1 MAEQQLNILLI
12 LRDQL
17 SSQMKNAT
25 SAVANFNQSC
35 IHLGRQLQQVGRN
48 MSFVG
53 AGAIAPFML
62 ALNNVKSSSFAVAG
76 AMETTA
82 VQIERFNSIV
92 AQAALP
98 VVEQFN
104 GVLSLLADA
113 LENVNPQLRENVTRF
128 TMLSGGIL
136 LSAGAMTIF
145 TGAIVKLAPAITA
158 ISVAMLAVVDT
169 GNSLTNSLKGGVAGL
184 GGFLAQFADDT
195 KRVKAIQDFK
205 NSLKGGV
212 AGLGG
217 FLAQFADDT
226 KRVKAIQ
233 DFKDSLQNLKDM
245 IANIGKIDP
254 KEIMSQFGETI
265 DFVNKLMSGDLPKS
279 VAKAE
284 SAMKTFEKV
293 SMDTAKQV
301 AQAFK
306 TSLGDTLF
314 QAITGKIH
322 GLRSAIAAFGEDL
335 MRIAAQAIAV
345 FALRA
350 SLNAA
355 VPGLGSLLFFHSGG
369 MVYPRK
375 AHGGLA
381 PDEVP
386 IIAQTGEGV
395 LSRRGMS
402 ALGGSDRL
410 RRLNRGE
417 GMGGDGGTTISPI
430 VVVQAWDTSDIMRN
444 RKTLEAII
452 ANSIARNGE
461 VRKAMKLYG

>member
-1 MAEQQLNILLI
+1 MAEQELNILLK

-17 SSQMKNAT
+17 SPQMKNAT
-25 SAVANFNQSC
+25 SAIATFNQEC
-35 IHLGRQLQQVGRN
+35 VHLGRQLQQVGRN

-158 ISVAMLAVVDT
+158 ISIAMLAVIDT

-184 GGFLAQFADDT
+184 GGFLAQFADDA

-205 NSLKGGV
+205 NSL
-212 AGLGG
+212 
-217 FLAQFADDT
+217 
-226 KRVKAIQ
+226 
-233 DFKDSLQNLKDM
+233 QNLKDM
-245 IANIGKIDP
+245 MVNVGKIDP

-265 DFVNKLMSGDLPKS
+265 DFVNKLMSGDLPKA

-284 SAMKTFEKV
+284 SAMKTFEKI
-293 SMDTAKQV
+293 SIDTARQV

-314 QAITGKIH
+314 QAISGKIH
-322 GLRSAIAAFGEDL
+322 GLRNIIAAFGEDV
-335 MRIAAQAIAV
+335 MRIMSQAIAV
-345 FALRA
+345 FALRT
-350 SLNAA
+350 SLNA
-355 VPGLGSLLFFHSGG
+355 VSGGLGTLLFPFHSGG
-369 MVYPRK
+369 MIPARK

>member
-17 SSQMKNAT
+17 SPQMKNAT

-48 MSFVG
+48 MTFVG
-53 AGAIAPFML
+53 AGTIAPFVAAM
-62 ALNNVKSSSFAVAG
+62 NNAKASSFSVATTLNVTSANMERFNTILAESAVPVTQRFNAILSSLVDIYEKMDPALRENITTWTLVAG
-76 AMETTA
+76 AIMVASGA
-82 VQIERFNSIV
+82 VLLFVGAVTKLVPILAALALAFKALQFVQNVIQQGWSGAWN
-92 AQAALP
+92 QAA
-98 VVEQFN
+98 
-104 GVLSLLADA
+104 ADFQNA
-113 LENVNPQLRENVTRF
+113 LDTIQSAAQGF
-128 TMLSGGIL
+128 TSGK
-136 LSAGAMTIF
+136 F
-145 TGAIVKLAPAITA
+145 
-158 ISVAMLAVVDT
+158 VD
-169 GNSLTNSLKGGVAGL
+169 
-184 GGFLAQFADDT
+184 DM
-195 KRVKAIQDFK
+195 
-205 NSLKGGV
+205 
-212 AGLGG
+212 
-217 FLAQFADDT
+217 
-226 KRVKAIQ
+226 
-233 DFKDSLQNLKDM
+233 KDM
-245 IANIGKIDP
+245 ASKI
-254 KEIMSQFGETI
+254 KEAFSDGAE
-265 DFVNKLMSGDLPKS
+265 KGA
-279 VAKAE
+279 AKAE
-284 SAMKTFEKV
+284 TAFMTLRTV
-293 SMDTAKQV
+293 SMDTAKQI

-306 TSLGDTLF
+306 TNLGNTLF
-314 QAITGKIH
+314 DFITGKIH

>member
-1 MAEQQLNILLI
+1 MVASGAVLL
-12 LRDQL
+12 
-17 SSQMKNAT
+17 
-25 SAVANFNQSC
+25 
-35 IHLGRQLQQVGRN
+35 
-48 MSFVG
+48 FVG
-53 AGAIAPFML
+53 AVTKLVPILAAL
-62 ALNNVKSSSFAVAG
+62 ALAFKALQFVQNVIQQGWSG
-76 AMETTA
+76 AW
-82 VQIERFNSIV
+82 N
-92 AQAALP
+92 QAA
-98 VVEQFN
+98 
-104 GVLSLLADA
+104 ADFQNA
-113 LENVNPQLRENVTRF
+113 LDTIQSAAQGF
-128 TMLSGGIL
+128 TSGK
-136 LSAGAMTIF
+136 F
-145 TGAIVKLAPAITA
+145 
-158 ISVAMLAVVDT
+158 VD
-169 GNSLTNSLKGGVAGL
+169 
-184 GGFLAQFADDT
+184 DM
-195 KRVKAIQDFK
+195 
-205 NSLKGGV
+205 
-212 AGLGG
+212 
-217 FLAQFADDT
+217 
-226 KRVKAIQ
+226 
-233 DFKDSLQNLKDM
+233 KDM
-245 IANIGKIDP
+245 ASKI
-254 KEIMSQFGETI
+254 KEAFSDGAE
-265 DFVNKLMSGDLPKS
+265 KGA
-279 VAKAE
+279 AKAE
-284 SAMKTFEKV
+284 TAFMTLRTV
-293 SMDTAKQV
+293 SMDTAKQI

-306 TSLGDTLF
+306 TNLGNTLF
-314 QAITGKIH
+314 DFITGKIH